1 MTRKDGLALELTL
14 LFGALLG
21 YIDLNSSE
29 VFLPM
34 ACLLLFAFTLG
45 AFQPKAAWRWG
56 LLIGLS
62 VPAAYGVASLTQLPP
77 SDAPAQPLTL
87 VVLVIPA
94 LSAAYAGVLANH
106 LSQAASSTP

>member
-1 MTRKDGLALELTL
+1 MTRKDGLALM
-14 LFGALLG
+14 FGALLG

-34 ACLLLFAFTLG
+34 VCLLLFAFTLG

-56 LLIGLS
+56 LLIGLG
-62 VPAAYGVASLTQLPP
+62 VPSAYAVASLIQLPP

-87 VVLVIPA
+87 TVLVIPA
-94 LSAAYAGVLANH
+94 LAASYAGVLVNR
-106 LSQAASSTP
+106 LSQTTSSLS